1 MSAVSHR
8 YPTNAHAAE
17 APRECAVAESGR
29 RSLRY
34 QLVVVADNPVEVVSR
49 AGGWLFDRAVAGWEV
64 TVAVDA
70 PGDIRPLT
78 ILGLGVL
85 DLGCVLRCRRQVPIP
100 HAFAVAGD
108 LSALGEPARE
118 WAHRYLG
125 SARTDVRFWGDTEY
139 RDTSFAQASPTQYV
153 PTRAARAFKAYAL
166 EAVGMRSPATDVE
179 FFRAV
184 VGAVAAGSAVRTLP
198 AG

>member
-1 MSAVSHR
+1 M
-8 YPTNAHAAE
+8 
-17 APRECAVAESGR
+17 AESGR

-70 PGDIRPLT
+70 PGDIRPLM

-85 DLGCVLRCRRQVPIP
+85 DLGCVLRCRRQLPIP

-166 EAVGMRSPATDVE
+166 EAVGMRPPATDVE